1 MWKNSK
7 RKARRAF
14 KETLTYYKDKL
25 ERAIQKAS
33 IRECSRLL
41 IVLSTNLYG
50 STEVYPEYQ
59 EELAKLLK
67 LTEVADDR
75 IKDASIKE
83 QSLDDGII
91 LDLAEIW
98 QLLDELVN
106 KL

>member
-1 MWKNSK
+1 M
-7 RKARRAF
+7 
-14 KETLTYYKDKL
+14 
-25 ERAIQKAS
+25 
-33 IRECSRLL
+33 L